1 MRRALLLLVTAL
13 ALASCRSPFTNVW
26 ADPDWKGEPLRR
38 ILVVGKEADAATRR
52 AYEDAMVAR
61 LKEIGV
67 EAEPSYRSVPDDE
80 ITPDLVARAI
90 AAGKQDGML
99 AARLVGV
106 DERARYLPGA
116 TRSTRGGGGPGWRGW
131 HGFSEPGTWRID
143 RVARIE
149 TQVWSLAGEGT
160 LVWAGMSETVNP
172 RDIPAV
178 AATLAD
184 RTVTT
189 LQSAGILPRE
199 VISR

>member
-1 MRRALLLLVTAL
+1 MRARALLLVVSAL

-26 ADPDWKGEPLRR
+26 ADPDWKGGPLRR
-38 ILVVGKEADAATRR
+38 VLVVAKEVDAATRR

-61 LKEIGV
+61 LEQIGV
-67 EAEPSYRSVPDDE
+67 EAEASYRSVPDDQ
-80 ITPDLVARAI
+80 ITPDVVAHAI
-90 AAGKQDGML
+90 AAGKEDGMI

-116 TRSTRGGGGPGWRGW
+116 TRGPARGVTGGWRTW
-131 HGFSEPGTWRID
+131 HGFQDPGTWRID

-149 TQVWSLAGEGT
+149 TQVWSLEGEGS
-160 LVWAGMSETVNP
+160 LIWAGMSESVNP
-172 RDIPAV
+172 RDIPGI

-189 LQSAGILPRE
+189 LQREGILPSE
-199 VISR
+199 